1 MSFFFNYITQEIMK
15 LKFNILRIDD
25 DRRKD
30 ESKDVL
36 EAKKTSIKNILACH
50 YFESDEDNIKIEDG
64 TLNINN
70 GFPYE
75 SEDFDLFIVDFHI
88 WEKKWLEYI
97 EWIRQ
102 KSQYTHIIF
111 YSQNTITDE
120 IRLYINEKKQ
130 EWWYK
135 NAFLEWI
142 FICDRAVID
151 IKVEELIEIIDR
163 KVNNL
168 YSMRG
173 LVLAETAEID
183 YVLSE
188 IIDKLCTQKNIS
200 RDSFQLWKRDRSISR
215 FNFNLWP
222 TFSSQG
228 SLSFLDW
235 LSEKTS
241 NSEKIEWLINSHNPN
256 NVTQDTVSIKA
267 NLDNYRSFYKIKR
280 NPLAHKKTIIQNGIL
295 TAGNVSY
302 TIQELKNIRWNLL
315 NWKKCFTKFRDSI

>member
-1 MSFFFNYITQEIMK
+1 MSFFFNYIIQEIMK

-36 EAKKTSIKNILACH
+36 EAKKTSIKNILAYH

-188 IIDKLCTQKNIS
+188 IIDKLCIKKNIS
-200 RDSFQLWKRDRSISR
+200 QNWFQLWKQDSTINT
-215 FNFNLWP
+215 FNFSLWP
-222 TFSSQG
+222 TFSWQG
-228 SLSFLDW
+228 KLLFVEW

-241 NSEKIEWLINSHNPN
+241 NYEKIEWLTNPN
-256 NVTQDTVSIKA
+256 NPNNLIQDIASIQTDL
-267 NLDNYRSFYKIKR
+267 NNYRNFYETTR
-280 NPLAHKKTIIQNGIL
+280 NPLAHKKTTIQNNL
-295 TAGNVSY
+295 LKAGNVPY
-302 TIQELKNIRWNLL
+302 TIQNLKNIRWDLL
-315 NWKKCFTKFRDSI
+315 NWKKCFTKFRDCI